1 MWRRKWRRK
10 WPEVARFD
18 GADGGAGNDAGGAR
32 DAPPV
37 AERDDDADGARN
49 DAADDAEAVTL

>member
-1 MWRRKWRRK
+1 M
-10 WPEVARFD
+10 ARFD

-37 AERDDDADGARN
+37 AERDEDADGARN